1 MNDDPLAGP
10 VCPEMLIQ
18 EVLLRF
24 PGTWP
29 VFHHY
34 GLPCPR
40 CLASGYE
47 NVGQLAVMLHV
58 DLPSLIADLNR
69 AARPDSPVAARVPYG
84 REPGLN

>member
-1 MNDDPLAGP
+1 MEDDPLAGP

-24 PGTWP
+24 PSTWP
-29 VFHHY
+29 VFQHY

-40 CLASGYE
+40 CLASSYE

-58 DLPSLIADLNR
+58 DLVSLVADLNR
-69 AARPDSPVAARVPYG
+69 AAGPAAPLAARVPYG
-84 REPGLN
+84 REPELN